1 MGSIGQDGEGEL
13 MAMMKSGLID
23 EDDLLSKKERRAK
36 QKKQI
41 SVSGPK
47 DYWGSISGWK
57 AVGGDDLLLGA
68 EEGGFAGL
76 EILENPK
83 FIDPTMLSGGGCLA
97 ARHVH
102 ANMFSCSA
110 CCASS
115 EK

>member
-1 MGSIGQDGEGEL
+1 MDTIHQDGDGEL

-36 QKKQI
+36 QKKQ
-41 SVSGPK
+41 VKGSGPK

-76 EILENPK
+76 EILEDPK
-83 FIDPTMLSGGGCLA
+83 FIDPTMLSGGGCSA
-97 ARHVH
+97 ALHVH
-102 ANMFSCSA
+102 VLHVA
-110 CCASS
+110 CNRIC
-115 EK
+115 